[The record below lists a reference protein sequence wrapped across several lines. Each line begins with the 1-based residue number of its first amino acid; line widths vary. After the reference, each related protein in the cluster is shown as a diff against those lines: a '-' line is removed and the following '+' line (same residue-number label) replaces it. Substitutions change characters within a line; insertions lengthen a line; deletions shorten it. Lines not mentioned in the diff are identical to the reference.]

1 MTGASRNKCLLWCPV
16 QAQHIVGAL
25 SFTLSVVTR
34 NVTLGFPT
42 RTLSLDSIKGTHV
55 GGWDPVPQAQ
65 MSGKAGVSRP
75 GCVGEALGCC
85 RPWRLGRNLEA
96 VGAGWY
102 LTPWP
107 WHYDRAAWIGFLIF
121 YRHCTGWD
129 GLCAQRGHDPRA
141 ASPTQ
146 PRVVAQLSRTFSPH
160 CSIFSSA
167 SLRIC

>member
-1 MTGASRNKCLLWCPV
+1 MTGASRNKCLLWCPM

-42 RTLSLDSIKGTHV
+42 GTLSLDSYQRDSCGWLGSRSPGT
-55 GGWDPVPQAQ
+55 D
-65 MSGKAGVSRP
+65 SGKSGVSRP

-121 YRHCTGWD
+121 YSHCTGWD
-129 GLCAQRGHDPRA
+129 GLCAQRGQDPRA

-146 PRVVAQLSRTFSPH
+146 PSVLAQLSRTFSPH